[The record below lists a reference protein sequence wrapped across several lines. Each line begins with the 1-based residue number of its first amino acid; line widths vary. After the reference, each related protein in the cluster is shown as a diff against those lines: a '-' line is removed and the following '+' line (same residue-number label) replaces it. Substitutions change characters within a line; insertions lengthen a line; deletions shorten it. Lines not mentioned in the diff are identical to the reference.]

1 MIYEP
6 ILQILLKGLPKVD
19 QIKPL
24 AAPELL
30 EEKKTETLIEIIVSS
45 GSIPL

>member
-30 EEKKTETLIEIIVSS
+30 EEKQAGVELGLTP
-45 GSIPL
+45 G